1 MIIYGKNVI
10 REAIYAKRNIVRL
23 YLDNKFS
30 DRQTLVFLKE
40 NGITYDKVSKG
51 RLNELTD
58 KANHQGIVAEVEA
71 YAYVEL
77 DEVLSKEDGQRFIIL
92 DGVEDPH
99 NLGAI
104 MRTAEATKLDAIIVG
119 RRHSAPLSAAVA
131 KVSSGAIEHVPVALV
146 TNINQAI
153 QRLRDTGVLVV
164 GTDDKATV
172 DYRKLDRTRS
182 LAIVLG
188 NEGEG
193 IRPLVKRNCDLL
205 VRIPMCGKINSLNVS
220 VAAALMMYAVLKD

>member
-10 REAIYAKRNIVRL
+10 REAIYAKRNMTRL
-23 YLDNKFS
+23 YLDHKFS
-30 DRQTLVFLKE
+30 DRHMLVFLRE
-40 NGITYDKVSKG
+40 RGITYEKVAKG

-58 KANHQGIVAEVEA
+58 QANHQGIVAEVDA
-71 YAYVEL
+71 YAFVAL
-77 DEVLSKEDGQRFIIL
+77 DDVLEHGRIQRFMIL

-104 MRTAEATKLDAIIVG
+104 MRTAEATNLDAIIVG
-119 RRHSAPLSAAVA
+119 RRHSAPLSATVA

-146 TNINQAI
+146 SNINQAI
-153 QRLRDTGVLVV
+153 QRMREEGVLVV
-164 GTDDKATV
+164 GTDDKATI
-172 DYRKLDRTRS
+172 DYREIERNRS

-193 IRPLVKRNCDLL
+193 IRYLVKRNCDQL
-205 VRIPMCGKINSLNVS
+205 VRIPMRGKINSLNVS